1 MNQVSEFLS
10 TAQAILVVL
19 PSDLNQDK
27 VAAGLSLYL
36 SLKKAGKQVSI
47 LCSTPMTVEY
57 SSLVGV
63 DKIASKIEGKNL
75 TISFDYVEDAIE
87 KVSYNIENNKF
98 NLVIQPKEGLTP
110 ISTDKVEYSY
120 SGGQADLVFIIGD
133 TEKKD
138 LGKIYEENKKL
149 FEQVKTV
156 NVSEPGAV
164 CSSEVVAR
172 LLAQLQ
178 LPVSA
183 DIATNLLKG
192 IEEATRIF
200 STTKVRTGT
209 LEAVVFCLRAGGKKP
224 GLVYRQAGKKISLEP
239 MAEEVSAQKAPEEK
253 PQPDWLAPK
262 IYKGNTLI

>member
-19 PSDLNQDK
+19 SLDLNSDK
-27 VAAGLSLYL
+27 VAAGLALYL

-47 LCSTPMTVEY
+47 VCSTPMTVEY

-63 DKIASKIEGKNL
+63 DKIAAKIKGKNL
-75 TISFDYVEDAIE
+75 TVSFDYIEDAIE

-98 NLVIQPKEGLTP
+98 NLVIQPKEGLAP

-149 FEQVKTV
+149 FDQVKIV
-156 NVSEPGAV
+156 NISEPEAI
-164 CSSEVVAR
+164 CSSELVAK

-178 LPVSA
+178 LPVDA
-183 DIATNLLKG
+183 DMATNLLKG
-192 IEEATRIF
+192 IEATTKIF
-200 STTKVRTGT
+200 SVTKVGAGT
-209 LEAVVFCLRAGGKKP
+209 LEAIVFCLRAGGKKP
-224 GLVYRQAGKKISLEP
+224 GKKISLEP
-239 MAEEVSAQKAPEEK
+239 MAEEISAQKPPEEK

>member
-1 MNQVSEFLS
+1 MNQVSELLG

-19 PSDLNQDK
+19 PLDLNSDK

-36 SLKKAGKQVSI
+36 SLKKAGKQVSVV
-47 LCSTPMTVEY
+47 CSTSMTVEY

-63 DKIASKIEGKNL
+63 DKIASKIKGKNL
-75 TISFDYVEDAIE
+75 TVSFDYIEDAIE

-98 NLVIQPKEGLTP
+98 NLVIQPKEGLAP

-133 TEKKD
+133 TDKKD

-149 FEQVKTV
+149 FDQVKIV
-156 NVSEPGAV
+156 NISEPEAA
-164 CSSEVVAR
+164 CSSELVAK

-178 LPVSA
+178 LPVDA

-192 IEEATRIF
+192 IEETTKIF
-200 STTKVRTGT
+200 SATKAGAGT
-209 LEAVVFCLRAGGKKP
+209 LEAAVFCLRAGGKKP
-224 GLVYRQAGKKISLEP
+224 GQAGKKISLEP
-239 MAEEVSAQKAPEEK
+239 MAEEVSAKKPPEEK